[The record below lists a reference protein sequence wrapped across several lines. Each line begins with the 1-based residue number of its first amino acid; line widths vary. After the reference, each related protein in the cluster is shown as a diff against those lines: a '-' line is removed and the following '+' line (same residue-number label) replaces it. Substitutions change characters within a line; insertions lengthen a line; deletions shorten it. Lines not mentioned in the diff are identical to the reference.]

1 MLSLWNYDKTNR
13 NKSKRSGSNARKSI
27 IFRAC
32 SLINDLDGACF
43 LLAQTGK
50 GYCDLINVLYVG
62 VFLIGHLVEKIE
74 DTWLD
79 NKEQKYYDI

>member
-32 SLINDLDGACF
+32 SLINDLDGASF
-43 LLAQTGK
+43 LLAQTGILRPYK
-50 GYCDLINVLYVG
+50 CTKCGRVSNRSFGGEDRGYLAG
-62 VFLIGHLVEKIE
+62 
-74 DTWLD
+74 
-79 NKEQKYYDI
+79 